1 MNHLDESSQSRQQQI
16 FTVTRLNSA
25 VRMILEQ
32 DLGLVWLTGELSNLA
47 MPSSGHWYFS
57 LKDISAQ
64 VRCAMFKGNNRR
76 VPFRP
81 QDGMQ
86 VLVQARVSLYEPRGD
101 YQLIIESMQPAG
113 DGMLALRFEELKR
126 RLGAEGLFDE
136 GRKRL
141 LPREPRAVGLVT
153 SATGAALHDMLT
165 VLGRRAPD
173 LPVFIYPTQVQGS
186 AAISQIVAAIT
197 LANRRAEV
205 DVLIVGRGGG
215 SLEDL
220 WCFNE
225 EAVARAI
232 HGSAIPVVSAVG
244 HEVDVTISD
253 FAADLRAPTPSAAAE
268 LVTPDQ
274 GELRQRLQ
282 TLWGRL
288 QRANQRQL
296 TALAHRF
303 ALLQRSLHHQH
314 PERRLQQQQQRLD
327 ECQERLR
334 LGMQRRLTQTR
345 HHQERL
351 RDRLQQSSPRLHV
364 REAKQRL
371 QQLQQALML
380 NWQQLWEQRQH
391 RQLLLATRLNAISP
405 LSTLARGYSITQD
418 EQGKLIRSV
427 EDVVPGQRVKTRL
440 LDGDISLEVQK
451 INHQETTRSR

>member
-1 MNHLDESSQSRQQQI
+1 MNRLNPSSQQQQV

-57 LKDISAQ
+57 LKDLGAQ

-76 VPFRP
+76 VAFRP

-113 DGMLALRFEELKR
+113 DGVLALRFEELKR

-136 GRKRL
+136 GRKRP

-165 VLGRRAPD
+165 VLKRRAPD

-186 AAISQIVAAIT
+186 AAIGQIVAAIA

-232 HGSAIPVVSAVG
+232 ANSAIPVISAVG

-268 LVTPDQ
+268 LVAPDNQ
-274 GELRQRLQ
+274 ARIQRLAHLWQRLAQGIGRHQ
-282 TLWGRL
+282 TAARHG
-288 QRANQRQL
+288 
-296 TALAHRF
+296 F
-303 ALLQRSLHHQH
+303 ALLQKRLDHQD
-314 PERRLQQQQQRLD
+314 PKRRLEQQSQRLD
-327 ECQERLR
+327 EL
-334 LGMQRRLTQTR
+334 
-345 HHQERL
+345 
-351 RDRLQQSSPRLHV
+351 S
-364 REAKQRL
+364 ARL
-371 QQLQQALML
+371 QQLMNQKLHQGERRLANLEL
-380 NWQQLWEQRQH
+380 RLQGKSPER
-391 RQLLLATRLNAISP
+391 LLAAGKRRHQLAEERLYALIAKRQDLASHRLAMLTARLDGVSP
-405 LSTLARGYSITQD
+405 LATLGRGYSITRTQSG
-418 EQGKLIRSV
+418 EVISRAAQVNAGQTLVTTLAEGHLQVRV
-427 EDVVPGQRVKTRL
+427 E
-440 LDGDISLEVQK
+440 EVH
-451 INHQETTRSR
+451 NR

>member
-1 MNHLDESSQSRQQQI
+1 MNRYTPSSAANGREQQV

-57 LKDISAQ
+57 LKDLGAQ

-76 VPFRP
+76 VAFRP

-86 VLVQARVSLYEPRGD
+86 LLVQARVSLYEPRGD

-113 DGMLALRFEELKR
+113 DGVLALRFEELKR

-136 GRKRL
+136 GRKRP

-165 VLGRRAPD
+165 VLKRRAPD

-186 AAISQIVAAIT
+186 AAIGQIVAAIA

-225 EAVARAI
+225 EVVARAI
-232 HGSAIPVVSAVG
+232 ANSAIPVISAVG

-268 LVTPDQ
+268 LVAPDQ
-274 GELRQRLQ
+274 SARAQRLAHLWQRLVQAMNRHQ
-282 TLWGRL
+282 TAARHG
-288 QRANQRQL
+288 
-296 TALAHRF
+296 F
-303 ALLQRSLHHQH
+303 VLLQKRLDHQD
-314 PERRLQQQQQRLD
+314 PKRRLEQQSQRLD
-327 ECQERLR
+327 EL
-334 LGMQRRLTQTR
+334 
-345 HHQERL
+345 
-351 RDRLQQSSPRLHV
+351 S
-364 REAKQRL
+364 ARL
-371 QQLQQALML
+371 QQLLNQRLHQGERRLANLELRLQAKSP
-380 NWQQLWEQRQH
+380 ER
-391 RQLLLATRLNAISP
+391 LLAIGRRRHQLAQERLYALITKRQDQASHRLAMLTARLDGVSP
-405 LSTLARGYSITQD
+405 LATLGRGYSITRTQSGD
-418 EQGKLIRSV
+418 VINRAAQVNAGQTLVTTLAEGHLQVRV
-427 EDVVPGQRVKTRL
+427 E
-440 LDGDISLEVQK
+440 EVH
-451 INHQETTRSR
+451 NR

>member
-1 MNHLDESSQSRQQQI
+1 MNHLEPASQSRQQQI

-57 LKDISAQ
+57 LKDMSAQ

-136 GRKRL
+136 GRKRP

-165 VLGRRAPD
+165 VLRRRAPD

-186 AAISQIVAAIT
+186 AATAQIVSAIM

-232 HGSAIPVVSAVG
+232 AGSAIPVVSAVG

-268 LVTPDQ
+268 LVAPDSGARAQ
-274 GELRQRLQ
+274 RLVHLRQRLTQ
-282 TLWGRL
+282 AMSRHQVAARHG
-288 QRANQRQL
+288 
-296 TALAHRF
+296 F
-303 ALLQRSLHHQH
+303 VLLQKRLDHQD
-314 PERRLQQQQQRLD
+314 PKRRLEQQSQRLDELDRRLQQ
-327 ECQERLR
+327 
-334 LGMQRRLTQTR
+334 
-345 HHQERL
+345 HL
-351 RDRLQQSSPRLHV
+351 RDRLHQGERRLAGLAMRLQARSPEKLLAIGKRRHQLAEERLHALI
-364 REAKQRL
+364 AKRQDLARHRL
-371 QQLQQALML
+371 AML
-380 NWQQLWEQRQH
+380 G
-391 RQLLLATRLNAISP
+391 ARLDGISP
-405 LSTLARGYSITQD
+405 LATLGRGYAIVRTPSGEVIRRASQVNAGQTLITTLAEGALRVRVD
-418 EQGKLIRSV
+418 EI
-427 EDVVPGQRVKTRL
+427 
-440 LDGDISLEVQK
+440 
-451 INHQETTRSR
+451 HQP

>member
-1 MNHLDESSQSRQQQI
+1 MNQLNQSSQNKQQI

-57 LKDISAQ
+57 LKDMSAQ

-136 GRKRL
+136 GRKRP

-153 SATGAALHDMLT
+153 SATGAALYDMLT

-186 AAISQIVAAIT
+186 AATAQIVAAIA

-232 HGSAIPVVSAVG
+232 AHSTIPVVSAVG

-268 LVTPDQ
+268 LVAPDSSA
-274 GELRQRLQ
+274 RAQRLVHLHQRLTQAMTRHQ
-282 TLWGRL
+282 TAARHG
-288 QRANQRQL
+288 
-296 TALAHRF
+296 F
-303 ALLQRSLHHQH
+303 VLLQKRLEHQD
-314 PERRLQQQQQRLD
+314 PKRRLEQQAQRLDELDRRLQQLLASRLHLGERRLANLELRLQAQSPEKHLAAGKRRHQLAEERLHALIARRRDLASHRLAMLSARLD
-327 ECQERLR
+327 
-334 LGMQRRLTQTR
+334 GV
-345 HHQERL
+345 
-351 RDRLQQSSPRLHV
+351 SP
-364 REAKQRL
+364 
-371 QQLQQALML
+371 
-380 NWQQLWEQRQH
+380 
-391 RQLLLATRLNAISP
+391 LATLGRGYAIVRTPSGEVISRAGQVSAGQP
-405 LSTLARGYSITQD
+405 LVTTLAEGHLRV
-418 EQGKLIRSV
+418 RV
-427 EDVVPGQRVKTRL
+427 E
-440 LDGDISLEVQK
+440 EVD
-451 INHQETTRSR
+451 ND

>member
-136 GRKRL
+136 GRKRP

-186 AAISQIVAAIT
+186 AAIGQIVAAIA

-232 HGSAIPVVSAVG
+232 AHSAIPVVSAVG

-268 LVTPDQ
+268 LVAPD
-274 GELRQRLQ
+274 RSARAQRLVHLKQRLVQAISRRQ
-282 TLWGRL
+282 TAARHG
-288 QRANQRQL
+288 
-296 TALAHRF
+296 F
-303 ALLQRSLHHQH
+303 ALLQKRLDHQD
-314 PERRLQQQQQRLD
+314 PKRRLEQQSQRLD
-327 ECQERLR
+327 ELS
-334 LGMQRRLTQTR
+334 G
-345 HHQERL
+345 
-351 RDRLQQSSPRLHV
+351 
-364 REAKQRL
+364 RL
-371 QQLQQALML
+371 QQLLNLRLHQGERCLANLELRLQARSP
-380 NWQQLWEQRQH
+380 EK
-391 RQLLLATRLNAISP
+391 LLAAGKRRHQLAQERLHTLMNKRQDLAAHRLAMLSARLDGISP
-405 LSTLARGYSITQD
+405 LATLGRGYSITRTPSGEVISRAAQV
-418 EQGKLIRSV
+418 S
-427 EDVVPGQRVKTRL
+427 PGQQLVTTLAEGSLRVRVE
-440 LDGDISLEVQK
+440 EVH
-451 INHQETTRSR
+451 NP

>member
-126 RLGAEGLFDE
+126 RLDAEGLFDE
-136 GRKRL
+136 GRKRP

-186 AAISQIVAAIT
+186 AAIGQIVSAIA

-232 HGSAIPVVSAVG
+232 AHSAIPVVSAVG

-268 LVTPDQ
+268 LVAPD
-274 GELRQRLQ
+274 RSARAQRLVHLKQRLVQAISRRQ
-282 TLWGRL
+282 TAARHG
-288 QRANQRQL
+288 
-296 TALAHRF
+296 F
-303 ALLQRSLHHQH
+303 ALLQKRLDHQD
-314 PERRLQQQQQRLD
+314 PKRRLEQQSQRLD
-327 ECQERLR
+327 ELS
-334 LGMQRRLTQTR
+334 G
-345 HHQERL
+345 
-351 RDRLQQSSPRLHV
+351 
-364 REAKQRL
+364 RL
-371 QQLQQALML
+371 QQLLNLRLHQGERRLANLELRLQA
-380 NWQQLWEQRQH
+380 RSPST
-391 RQLLLATRLNAISP
+391 LLAAGKRRHQLAEERLHSLMNKRQDLAAHRLAMLSARLDGVSP
-405 LSTLARGYSITQD
+405 LATLGRGYSITRTPSGEVISRAAQV
-418 EQGKLIRSV
+418 S
-427 EDVVPGQRVKTRL
+427 PGQQLVTTLAEGDLRVRVE
-440 LDGDISLEVQK
+440 EVHNQ
-451 INHQETTRSR
+451 

>member
-136 GRKRL
+136 GRKRP

-165 VLGRRAPD
+165 VLKRRAPD

-225 EAVARAI
+225 EVVARAI
-232 HGSAIPVVSAVG
+232 AGSAIPVVSAVG

-268 LVTPDQ
+268 LVAPD
-274 GELRQRLQ
+274 RSARAQRLLHLKQRLVQAISRRQ
-282 TLWGRL
+282 TAASH
-288 QRANQRQL
+288 Q
-296 TALAHRF
+296 F
-303 ALLQRSLHHQH
+303 ALLQKRLDHQD
-314 PERRLQQQQQRLD
+314 PKRRLEQQSQRLD
-327 ECQERLR
+327 ELS
-334 LGMQRRLTQTR
+334 G
-345 HHQERL
+345 
-351 RDRLQQSSPRLHV
+351 
-364 REAKQRL
+364 RL
-371 QQLQQALML
+371 QQLLNLRLHQGERRLANLELRLQA
-380 NWQQLWEQRQH
+380 RSPST
-391 RQLLLATRLNAISP
+391 LLAAGKRRHQLAEERLHSLMSKRQDLAAHRLAMLSARLDGISP
-405 LSTLARGYSITQD
+405 LATLGRGYSITRTPSGEVISRAAQV
-418 EQGKLIRSV
+418 S
-427 EDVVPGQRVKTRL
+427 PGQQLVTMLAEGELRVRVE
-440 LDGDISLEVQK
+440 EVHNQ
-451 INHQETTRSR
+451 

>member
-136 GRKRL
+136 GRKRP

-186 AAISQIVAAIT
+186 AAIGQIVAAIT

-232 HGSAIPVVSAVG
+232 AHSTIPVVSAVG

-268 LVTPDQ
+268 LVAPD
-274 GELRQRLQ
+274 RSARAQRLVHLKQRLVQAISRRQ
-282 TLWGRL
+282 TAARHG
-288 QRANQRQL
+288 
-296 TALAHRF
+296 F
-303 ALLQRSLHHQH
+303 VLLQKRLDHQD
-314 PERRLQQQQQRLD
+314 PKRRLEQQSQRLD
-327 ECQERLR
+327 ELS
-334 LGMQRRLTQTR
+334 G
-345 HHQERL
+345 
-351 RDRLQQSSPRLHV
+351 
-364 REAKQRL
+364 RL
-371 QQLQQALML
+371 QQLLNLRLHQGERRLANLELRLQARSP
-380 NWQQLWEQRQH
+380 EK
-391 RQLLLATRLNAISP
+391 LLAAGKRRHQLAQERLHTLMNKRQDLAAHRLAMLSARLDGISP
-405 LSTLARGYSITQD
+405 LATLGRGYSITRTPSGEVISRAAQV
-418 EQGKLIRSV
+418 S
-427 EDVVPGQRVKTRL
+427 PGQQLVTTLAEGSLRVRV
-440 LDGDISLEVQK
+440 EEMH
-451 INHQETTRSR
+451 NP

>member
-1 MNHLDESSQSRQQQI
+1 MNRYTPSSAANGREQQV

-57 LKDISAQ
+57 LKDLGAQ

-76 VPFRP
+76 VAFRP

-101 YQLIIESMQPAG
+101 YQLIIESIQPAG
-113 DGMLALRFEELKR
+113 DGVLALRFEELKR

-136 GRKRL
+136 GRKRP

-165 VLGRRAPD
+165 VLKRRAPD
-173 LPVFIYPTQVQGS
+173 LPIFIYPTQVQGS
-186 AAISQIVAAIT
+186 AAIGQIVAAIA

-225 EAVARAI
+225 EVVARAI
-232 HGSAIPVVSAVG
+232 ANSAIPVISAVG

-268 LVTPDQ
+268 LVAPDQ
-274 GELRQRLQ
+274 SARAQRLAHLWQRLVQAMNRHQ
-282 TLWGRL
+282 TAASHG
-288 QRANQRQL
+288 
-296 TALAHRF
+296 F
-303 ALLQRSLHHQH
+303 VLLQKRLDHQD
-314 PERRLQQQQQRLD
+314 PKRRLEQQSQRLD
-327 ECQERLR
+327 EL
-334 LGMQRRLTQTR
+334 
-345 HHQERL
+345 
-351 RDRLQQSSPRLHV
+351 S
-364 REAKQRL
+364 ARL
-371 QQLQQALML
+371 QQLLNQRLHQGERRLANLELRLQATSP
-380 NWQQLWEQRQH
+380 ER
-391 RQLLLATRLNAISP
+391 LLAIGRRRHQLAQERLHALIAKRQDQASHRLAMLTARLDGVSP
-405 LSTLARGYSITQD
+405 LATLGRGYSITRTQSGD
-418 EQGKLIRSV
+418 VINRAAQVNAGQTLVTTLAEGHLQVRV
-427 EDVVPGQRVKTRL
+427 E
-440 LDGDISLEVQK
+440 EVH
-451 INHQETTRSR
+451 NR

>member
-1 MNHLDESSQSRQQQI
+1 MNHLDDASQSRQQQI

-136 GRKRL
+136 GRKRP

-165 VLGRRAPD
+165 VLKRRAPD

-232 HGSAIPVVSAVG
+232 AGSTIPVISAVG

-268 LVTPDQ
+268 LVAPD
-274 GELRQRLQ
+274 RSARAQRLVHLKQRLVQAISRRQ
-282 TLWGRL
+282 TAARHG
-288 QRANQRQL
+288 
-296 TALAHRF
+296 F
-303 ALLQRSLHHQH
+303 ALLQKRLDHQD
-314 PERRLQQQQQRLD
+314 PKRRLEQQSQRLD
-327 ECQERLR
+327 ELS
-334 LGMQRRLTQTR
+334 G
-345 HHQERL
+345 
-351 RDRLQQSSPRLHV
+351 
-364 REAKQRL
+364 RL
-371 QQLQQALML
+371 QQLLNLRLHQGERRLANLELRLQA
-380 NWQQLWEQRQH
+380 RSPST
-391 RQLLLATRLNAISP
+391 LLAAGKRRHQLAEERLHSLMSKRQDLAAHRLAMLSARLDGVSP
-405 LSTLARGYSITQD
+405 LATLGRGYSITRTPSGEVISRAAQV
-418 EQGKLIRSV
+418 S
-427 EDVVPGQRVKTRL
+427 PGQQLVTTLAEGDLRVRVE
-440 LDGDISLEVQK
+440 EVHNQ
-451 INHQETTRSR
+451 

>member
-1 MNHLDESSQSRQQQI
+1 MNRYTPSSAANGREQQV

-57 LKDISAQ
+57 LKDLGAQ

-76 VPFRP
+76 VAFRP

-113 DGMLALRFEELKR
+113 DGVLALRFEELKR

-136 GRKRL
+136 GRKRP

-165 VLGRRAPD
+165 VLKRRAPD
-173 LPVFIYPTQVQGS
+173 LPIFIYPTQVQGS
-186 AAISQIVAAIT
+186 AAIGQIVAAIA

-225 EAVARAI
+225 EGVARAI
-232 HGSAIPVVSAVG
+232 ANSAIPVISAVG

-268 LVTPDQ
+268 LVAPDQ
-274 GELRQRLQ
+274 SARAQRLAHLWQRLVQAMNRHQ
-282 TLWGRL
+282 TAARHG
-288 QRANQRQL
+288 
-296 TALAHRF
+296 F
-303 ALLQRSLHHQH
+303 VLLQKRLDHQD
-314 PERRLQQQQQRLD
+314 PKRRLEQQSQRLD
-327 ECQERLR
+327 EL
-334 LGMQRRLTQTR
+334 
-345 HHQERL
+345 
-351 RDRLQQSSPRLHV
+351 S
-364 REAKQRL
+364 ARL
-371 QQLQQALML
+371 QQLLNQRLHQGERRLANLELRLQAKSP
-380 NWQQLWEQRQH
+380 ER
-391 RQLLLATRLNAISP
+391 LLAAGKRRHQLAEERLYALIAKRQDQASHRLAMLTARLDGVSP
-405 LSTLARGYSITQD
+405 LATLGRGYSITRTQSGD
-418 EQGKLIRSV
+418 VINRAAQVNAGQTLVTTLAEGHLQVRV
-427 EDVVPGQRVKTRL
+427 E
-440 LDGDISLEVQK
+440 EVH
-451 INHQETTRSR
+451 NL

>member
-1 MNHLDESSQSRQQQI
+1 MNRYTPSSAANGREQQV

-57 LKDISAQ
+57 LKDLGAQ

-76 VPFRP
+76 VAFRP

-113 DGMLALRFEELKR
+113 DGVLALRFEELKR

-136 GRKRL
+136 GRKRP

-165 VLGRRAPD
+165 VLKRRAPD
-173 LPVFIYPTQVQGS
+173 LPIFIYPTQVQGS
-186 AAISQIVAAIT
+186 AAIGQIVAAIG

-225 EAVARAI
+225 EVVARAI
-232 HGSAIPVVSAVG
+232 ANSAIPVISAVG

-268 LVTPDQ
+268 LVAPDQ
-274 GELRQRLQ
+274 SARAQRLAHLWQRLVQAMNRHQ
-282 TLWGRL
+282 TAARHG
-288 QRANQRQL
+288 
-296 TALAHRF
+296 F
-303 ALLQRSLHHQH
+303 VLLQKRLDHQD
-314 PERRLQQQQQRLD
+314 PKRRLEQQSQRLD
-327 ECQERLR
+327 EL
-334 LGMQRRLTQTR
+334 
-345 HHQERL
+345 
-351 RDRLQQSSPRLHV
+351 S
-364 REAKQRL
+364 ARL
-371 QQLQQALML
+371 QQLL
-380 NWQQLWEQRQH
+380 NQRLHQGE
-391 RQLLLATRLNAISP
+391 RRLANLELRLQSKSPERLLAAGKRRHQLAQERLHALIAKRQDQASHRLAMLTARLDGVSP
-405 LSTLARGYSITQD
+405 LATLGRGYSITRTQSGD
-418 EQGKLIRSV
+418 VINRAAQVNAGQTLVTTLAEGHLQVRV
-427 EDVVPGQRVKTRL
+427 E
-440 LDGDISLEVQK
+440 EVH
-451 INHQETTRSR
+451 NL

>member
-136 GRKRL
+136 GHKRP
-141 LPREPRAVGLVT
+141 LPREPRAVGLIT

-186 AAISQIVAAIT
+186 AAIGQIVAAIA

-232 HGSAIPVVSAVG
+232 AHSAIPVVSAVG

-268 LVTPDQ
+268 LVAPD
-274 GELRQRLQ
+274 RSARAQRLVHLKQRLVQAISRRQ
-282 TLWGRL
+282 TAARHG
-288 QRANQRQL
+288 
-296 TALAHRF
+296 F
-303 ALLQRSLHHQH
+303 ALLQKRLDHQD
-314 PERRLQQQQQRLD
+314 PKRRLEQQSQRLD
-327 ECQERLR
+327 ELS
-334 LGMQRRLTQTR
+334 G
-345 HHQERL
+345 
-351 RDRLQQSSPRLHV
+351 
-364 REAKQRL
+364 RL
-371 QQLQQALML
+371 QQLLNLRLHQGERRLANLELRLQARSP
-380 NWQQLWEQRQH
+380 EK
-391 RQLLLATRLNAISP
+391 LLAAGKRRHQLAQERLHTLMNKRQDLAAHRLAMLSARLDGISP
-405 LSTLARGYSITQD
+405 LATLGRGYSITRTPSGEVISRAAQV
-418 EQGKLIRSV
+418 S
-427 EDVVPGQRVKTRL
+427 PGQQLVTTLAEGSLRVRVE
-440 LDGDISLEVQK
+440 EVH
-451 INHQETTRSR
+451 NP

>member
-57 LKDISAQ
+57 LKDMSAQ

-136 GRKRL
+136 GRKRP

-186 AAISQIVAAIT
+186 AAIGQIVSAIA

-232 HGSAIPVVSAVG
+232 AHSAIPVVSAVG

-268 LVTPDQ
+268 LVAPD
-274 GELRQRLQ
+274 RSARAQRLVHLKQRLVQAISRRQ
-282 TLWGRL
+282 TAARHG
-288 QRANQRQL
+288 
-296 TALAHRF
+296 F
-303 ALLQRSLHHQH
+303 VLLQKRLDHQD
-314 PERRLQQQQQRLD
+314 PKRRLEQQSQRLDELDRRLQQLLNLRLHQG
-327 ECQERLR
+327 ERRLANLELRLQARSPSTLLAAGKRRHQLAQERLHTLMNKRQDLAAHR
-334 LGMQRRLTQTR
+334 LAMLSARL
-345 HHQERL
+345 
-351 RDRLQQSSPRLHV
+351 DG
-364 REAKQRL
+364 
-371 QQLQQALML
+371 
-380 NWQQLWEQRQH
+380 
-391 RQLLLATRLNAISP
+391 ISP
-405 LSTLARGYSITQD
+405 LATLGRGYSITRTPSGEVISRAAQVSPGQQLVTTLA
-418 EQGKLIRSV
+418 EGALRVRV
-427 EDVVPGQRVKTRL
+427 EDVNNQ
-440 LDGDISLEVQK
+440 
-451 INHQETTRSR
+451 

>member
-136 GRKRL
+136 GRKRP

-165 VLGRRAPD
+165 VLERRAPD

-186 AAISQIVAAIT
+186 AATAQIVAAIT

-232 HGSAIPVVSAVG
+232 AGSAIPVVSAVG

-268 LVTPDQ
+268 LVAPD
-274 GELRQRLQ
+274 RSARAQRLVHLKQRLVQAISRRQ
-282 TLWGRL
+282 TAARHG
-288 QRANQRQL
+288 
-296 TALAHRF
+296 F
-303 ALLQRSLHHQH
+303 ALLQKRLDHQD
-314 PERRLQQQQQRLD
+314 PKRRLEQQSQRLD
-327 ECQERLR
+327 EL
-334 LGMQRRLTQTR
+334 
-345 HHQERL
+345 
-351 RDRLQQSSPRLHV
+351 
-364 REAKQRL
+364 ANRL
-371 QQLQQALML
+371 QQLLASRLHQGERRLANLELRLQA
-380 NWQQLWEQRQH
+380 RSPST
-391 RQLLLATRLNAISP
+391 LLAAGKRRHQLAEERLHTLMNKRQDLAAHRLAMLSARLDGVSP
-405 LSTLARGYSITQD
+405 LATLGRGYSITRTPS
-418 EQGKLIRSV
+418 GKVISRAAQVS
-427 EDVVPGQRVKTRL
+427 PGQQLVTTLAEGDLRVRVE
-440 LDGDISLEVQK
+440 EVHKQ
-451 INHQETTRSR
+451 

>member
-1 MNHLDESSQSRQQQI
+1 MNRLNPSSQQQQV

-57 LKDISAQ
+57 LKDLGAQ

-76 VPFRP
+76 VAFRP

-113 DGMLALRFEELKR
+113 DGVLALRFEELKR

-136 GRKRL
+136 GRKRP

-165 VLGRRAPD
+165 VLKRRAPD

-186 AAISQIVAAIT
+186 AAIGQIVAAIA

-232 HGSAIPVVSAVG
+232 ANSSIPVISAVG

-268 LVTPDQ
+268 LVAPDNQ
-274 GELRQRLQ
+274 ARIQRLAHLWQRLAQGIGRHQ
-282 TLWGRL
+282 TAARHG
-288 QRANQRQL
+288 
-296 TALAHRF
+296 F
-303 ALLQRSLHHQH
+303 ALLQKRLDHQD
-314 PERRLQQQQQRLD
+314 PKRRLEQQSQRLD
-327 ECQERLR
+327 EL
-334 LGMQRRLTQTR
+334 
-345 HHQERL
+345 
-351 RDRLQQSSPRLHV
+351 S
-364 REAKQRL
+364 ARL
-371 QQLQQALML
+371 QQLM
-380 NWQQLWEQRQH
+380 NQRLHQGE
-391 RQLLLATRLNAISP
+391 RRLANLELRLQGKSPERLLAAGKRRHQLAEERLYALIAKRQDLASHRLAMLTARLDGVSP
-405 LSTLARGYSITQD
+405 LATLGRGYSITRTQSG
-418 EQGKLIRSV
+418 EVISRAAQVNAGQTLVTTLAEGHLQVRV
-427 EDVVPGQRVKTRL
+427 E
-440 LDGDISLEVQK
+440 EVH
-451 INHQETTRSR
+451 NR

>member
-136 GRKRL
+136 GRKRP

-232 HGSAIPVVSAVG
+232 AHSAIPVVSAVG

-268 LVTPDQ
+268 LVAPD
-274 GELRQRLQ
+274 RSARAQRLVHLKQRLVQAISRRQ
-282 TLWGRL
+282 TAARHG
-288 QRANQRQL
+288 
-296 TALAHRF
+296 F
-303 ALLQRSLHHQH
+303 ALLQKRLDHQD
-314 PERRLQQQQQRLD
+314 PKRRLEQQSQRLD
-327 ECQERLR
+327 ELS
-334 LGMQRRLTQTR
+334 G
-345 HHQERL
+345 
-351 RDRLQQSSPRLHV
+351 
-364 REAKQRL
+364 RL
-371 QQLQQALML
+371 QQLLNLRLHQGERRLANLELRLQARSP
-380 NWQQLWEQRQH
+380 EK
-391 RQLLLATRLNAISP
+391 LLAAGKRRHQLAQERLHTLMNKRQDLAAHRLAMLSARLDGISP
-405 LSTLARGYSITQD
+405 LATLGRGYSITRTPSGEVISRAAQV
-418 EQGKLIRSV
+418 S
-427 EDVVPGQRVKTRL
+427 PGQQLVTTLAEGSLRVRVE
-440 LDGDISLEVQK
+440 EVH
-451 INHQETTRSR
+451 NP

>member
-136 GRKRL
+136 GRKRP

-165 VLGRRAPD
+165 VLERRAPD

-186 AAISQIVAAIT
+186 AATSQIVAAIT

-232 HGSAIPVVSAVG
+232 AGSAIPVVSAVG

-268 LVTPDQ
+268 LVAPD
-274 GELRQRLQ
+274 RSARAQRLVHLKQRLVQAISRRQ
-282 TLWGRL
+282 TAARHG
-288 QRANQRQL
+288 
-296 TALAHRF
+296 F
-303 ALLQRSLHHQH
+303 ALLQKRLDHQD
-314 PERRLQQQQQRLD
+314 PKRRLEQQSQRLD
-327 ECQERLR
+327 ELS
-334 LGMQRRLTQTR
+334 G
-345 HHQERL
+345 
-351 RDRLQQSSPRLHV
+351 
-364 REAKQRL
+364 RL
-371 QQLQQALML
+371 QQLLNLRLHQGERRLANLELRLQA
-380 NWQQLWEQRQH
+380 RSPST
-391 RQLLLATRLNAISP
+391 LLAAGKRRHQLAEERLHSLMNKRQDLAAHRLAMLSARLDGVSP
-405 LSTLARGYSITQD
+405 LATLGRGYSITRTPSGEVISRAAQV
-418 EQGKLIRSV
+418 S
-427 EDVVPGQRVKTRL
+427 PGQQLVTTLAEGDLRVRVE
-440 LDGDISLEVQK
+440 EVHNQ
-451 INHQETTRSR
+451 

>member
-1 MNHLDESSQSRQQQI
+1 MNYRNEPSQSRQQQV

-57 LKDISAQ
+57 LKDMSAQ

-76 VPFRP
+76 VAFRP

-113 DGMLALRFEELKR
+113 DGVLALRFEELKR

-136 GRKRL
+136 GRKRP
-141 LPREPRAVGLVT
+141 LPREPRAVGLIT

-165 VLGRRAPD
+165 VLKRRAPD

-186 AAISQIVAAIT
+186 AAIGQIVSAIA

-232 HGSAIPVVSAVG
+232 AHSAIPVVSAVG

-253 FAADLRAPTPSAAAE
+253 FAAI
-268 LVTPDQ
+268 
-274 GELRQRLQ
+274 
-282 TLWGRL
+282 
-288 QRANQRQL
+288 
-296 TALAHRF
+296 
-303 ALLQRSLHHQH
+303 LLQKRLDHQD
-314 PERRLQQQQQRLD
+314 PKRRLEQQSQRLD
-327 ECQERLR
+327 EL
-334 LGMQRRLTQTR
+334 
-345 HHQERL
+345 
-351 RDRLQQSSPRLHV
+351 S
-364 REAKQRL
+364 ARL
-371 QQLQQALML
+371 QQLM
-380 NWQQLWEQRQH
+380 NH
-391 RQLLLATRLNAISP
+391 RLHQGERRLANLELRLQGKSPERLLAAGKRRHQLAEERLHALIAKRRDLADHRLAMLSARLDGVSP
-405 LSTLARGYSITQD
+405 LATLGRGYSITRTQSGEVISRAAQVD
-418 EQGKLIRSV
+418 AGQTLITQLAEGQLRVRV
-427 EDVVPGQRVKTRL
+427 E
-440 LDGDISLEVQK
+440 EV
-451 INHQETTRSR
+451 HQP

>member
-1 MNHLDESSQSRQQQI
+1 MNRYTPSSAANGREQQV

-57 LKDISAQ
+57 LKDLGAQ

-76 VPFRP
+76 VAFRP

-113 DGMLALRFEELKR
+113 DGVLALRFEELKR

-136 GRKRL
+136 GRKRP

-165 VLGRRAPD
+165 VLKRRAPD
-173 LPVFIYPTQVQGS
+173 LPIFIYPTQVQGS
-186 AAISQIVAAIT
+186 AAIGQIVAAIA

-225 EAVARAI
+225 EVVARAI
-232 HGSAIPVVSAVG
+232 ANSAIPVISAVG

-268 LVTPDQ
+268 LVAPDQ
-274 GELRQRLQ
+274 SARAQRLAHLWQRLVQAMNRHQ
-282 TLWGRL
+282 TAARHG
-288 QRANQRQL
+288 
-296 TALAHRF
+296 F
-303 ALLQRSLHHQH
+303 VLLQKRLDHQD
-314 PERRLQQQQQRLD
+314 PKRRLEQQSQRLD
-327 ECQERLR
+327 EL
-334 LGMQRRLTQTR
+334 
-345 HHQERL
+345 
-351 RDRLQQSSPRLHV
+351 S
-364 REAKQRL
+364 ARL
-371 QQLQQALML
+371 QQLLNQRLHQGERRLANLELRLQAKSP
-380 NWQQLWEQRQH
+380 ER
-391 RQLLLATRLNAISP
+391 LLAAGKRRHQLAQERLHALIAKRQDQASHRLAMLTARLDGVSP
-405 LSTLARGYSITQD
+405 LATLGRGYSITRTQSGD
-418 EQGKLIRSV
+418 VINRAAQVNAGQTLVTTLAEGHLQVRV
-427 EDVVPGQRVKTRL
+427 E
-440 LDGDISLEVQK
+440 EVH
-451 INHQETTRSR
+451 NL

>member
-1 MNHLDESSQSRQQQI
+1 MNRLNPSSQQQQV

-57 LKDISAQ
+57 LKDLGAQ

-76 VPFRP
+76 VAFRP

-113 DGMLALRFEELKR
+113 DGVLALRFEELKR

-136 GRKRL
+136 GRKRP
-141 LPREPRAVGLVT
+141 LPREPRAVGLIT

-165 VLGRRAPD
+165 VLKRRAPD

-186 AAISQIVAAIT
+186 AAIGQIVAAIA

-232 HGSAIPVVSAVG
+232 ANSAIPVISAVG

-253 FAADLRAPTPSAAAE
+253 FTADLRAPTPSAAAE
-268 LVTPDQ
+268 LVAPDNQ
-274 GELRQRLQ
+274 ARIQRLAHLWQRLAQGISRHQ
-282 TLWGRL
+282 TAARHG
-288 QRANQRQL
+288 
-296 TALAHRF
+296 F
-303 ALLQRSLHHQH
+303 ALLQKRLDHQD
-314 PERRLQQQQQRLD
+314 PKRRLEQQSQRLD
-327 ECQERLR
+327 EL
-334 LGMQRRLTQTR
+334 
-345 HHQERL
+345 
-351 RDRLQQSSPRLHV
+351 S
-364 REAKQRL
+364 ARL
-371 QQLQQALML
+371 QQLM
-380 NWQQLWEQRQH
+380 NQRLHQGE
-391 RQLLLATRLNAISP
+391 RRLANLELRLQGKSPERLLAAGKRRHQLAEERLYALIAKRQDLASHRLAMLTARLDGVSP
-405 LSTLARGYSITQD
+405 LATLGRGYSITRTQSG
-418 EQGKLIRSV
+418 EVISRAAQVNAGQTLVTTLAEGHLQVRV
-427 EDVVPGQRVKTRL
+427 E
-440 LDGDISLEVQK
+440 EVH
-451 INHQETTRSR
+451 NR

>member
-1 MNHLDESSQSRQQQI
+1 MNRFTSSSAANGREQQV

-57 LKDISAQ
+57 LKDLGAQ

-76 VPFRP
+76 VAFRP

-113 DGMLALRFEELKR
+113 DGVLALRFEELKR

-136 GRKRL
+136 GRKRP

-165 VLGRRAPD
+165 VLKRRAPD
-173 LPVFIYPTQVQGS
+173 LPIFIYPTQVQGS
-186 AAISQIVAAIT
+186 AAIGQIVAAIA

-225 EAVARAI
+225 EGVARAI
-232 HGSAIPVVSAVG
+232 ANSAIPVISAVG

-268 LVTPDQ
+268 LVAPDQ
-274 GELRQRLQ
+274 SARAQRLAHLWQRLVQAMNRHQ
-282 TLWGRL
+282 TAARHG
-288 QRANQRQL
+288 
-296 TALAHRF
+296 F
-303 ALLQRSLHHQH
+303 VLLQKRLDHQD
-314 PERRLQQQQQRLD
+314 PKRRLEQQSQRLD
-327 ECQERLR
+327 EL
-334 LGMQRRLTQTR
+334 
-345 HHQERL
+345 
-351 RDRLQQSSPRLHV
+351 S
-364 REAKQRL
+364 ARL
-371 QQLQQALML
+371 QQLLNQRLHQGERRLANLELRLQAKSP
-380 NWQQLWEQRQH
+380 ER
-391 RQLLLATRLNAISP
+391 LLAIGRRRHQLAQERLHALIAKRQDQASHRLAMLTARLDGVSP
-405 LSTLARGYSITQD
+405 LATLGRGYSITRTQSGD
-418 EQGKLIRSV
+418 VINRAAQVNAGQTLVTTLAEGHLQVRV
-427 EDVVPGQRVKTRL
+427 E
-440 LDGDISLEVQK
+440 EVH
-451 INHQETTRSR
+451 NR

>member
-136 GRKRL
+136 GRKRP

-165 VLGRRAPD
+165 VLERRAPD

-186 AAISQIVAAIT
+186 AATAQIVAAIT

-232 HGSAIPVVSAVG
+232 AGSTIPVISAVG

-268 LVTPDQ
+268 LVAPD
-274 GELRQRLQ
+274 RSVRAQRLLHLKQRLVQAISRRQ
-282 TLWGRL
+282 TAASH
-288 QRANQRQL
+288 Q
-296 TALAHRF
+296 F
-303 ALLQRSLHHQH
+303 ALLQKRLDHQD
-314 PERRLQQQQQRLD
+314 PKRRLEQQSQRLD
-327 ECQERLR
+327 ELS
-334 LGMQRRLTQTR
+334 G
-345 HHQERL
+345 
-351 RDRLQQSSPRLHV
+351 
-364 REAKQRL
+364 RL
-371 QQLQQALML
+371 QQLLNLRLHQGERRLANLELRLQA
-380 NWQQLWEQRQH
+380 RSPST
-391 RQLLLATRLNAISP
+391 LLAAGKRRHQLAEERLHSLMSKRQDLAAHRLAMLSARLDGVSP
-405 LSTLARGYSITQD
+405 LATLGRGYSITRTPSGEVISRAAQV
-418 EQGKLIRSV
+418 S
-427 EDVVPGQRVKTRL
+427 PGQQLVTTLAEGDLRVRVE
-440 LDGDISLEVQK
+440 EVHNQ
-451 INHQETTRSR
+451 

>member
-136 GRKRL
+136 GRKRP

-186 AAISQIVAAIT
+186 AAIGQIVAAIT

-232 HGSAIPVVSAVG
+232 AHSAIPVVSAVG

-268 LVTPDQ
+268 LVAPD
-274 GELRQRLQ
+274 RSARAQRLVHLKQRLVQAISRRQ
-282 TLWGRL
+282 TAARHG
-288 QRANQRQL
+288 
-296 TALAHRF
+296 F
-303 ALLQRSLHHQH
+303 ALLQKRLDHQD
-314 PERRLQQQQQRLD
+314 PKRRLEQQSQRLD
-327 ECQERLR
+327 ELS
-334 LGMQRRLTQTR
+334 G
-345 HHQERL
+345 
-351 RDRLQQSSPRLHV
+351 
-364 REAKQRL
+364 RL
-371 QQLQQALML
+371 QQLLNLRLHQGERRLANLELRLQARSP
-380 NWQQLWEQRQH
+380 EK
-391 RQLLLATRLNAISP
+391 LLAAGKRRHQLAQERLHTLMNKRQDLAAHRLAMLSARLDGISP
-405 LSTLARGYSITQD
+405 LATLGRGYSITRTPSGEVISRAAQVSPGQQLVTTLA
-418 EQGKLIRSV
+418 EGALRVRV
-427 EDVVPGQRVKTRL
+427 EDVNNQ
-440 LDGDISLEVQK
+440 
-451 INHQETTRSR
+451 

>member
-1 MNHLDESSQSRQQQI
+1 MNRFTPSSAASGREQQV

-57 LKDISAQ
+57 LKDLGAQ

-76 VPFRP
+76 VTFRP

-113 DGMLALRFEELKR
+113 DGVLALRFEELKR

-136 GRKRL
+136 SRKRP
-141 LPREPRAVGLVT
+141 LPREPRAVGLIT

-165 VLGRRAPD
+165 VLKRRAPD

-186 AAISQIVAAIT
+186 AAISQIVAAIAN
-197 LANRRAEV
+197 ANRRAEV

-232 HGSAIPVVSAVG
+232 AHSAIPVISAVG

-268 LVTPDQ
+268 LVAPDNQ
-274 GELRQRLQ
+274 ARIQRLAHLKQRLLQAMNRQQTAARHDFILLQKRLDHQDPKRRLEQQSQRLDELSARLQQLLRQRL
-282 TLWGRL
+282 
-288 QRANQRQL
+288 
-296 TALAHRF
+296 
-303 ALLQRSLHHQH
+303 HQG
-314 PERRLQQQQQRLD
+314 ERRLTNL
-327 ECQERLR
+327 ELR
-334 LGMQRRLTQTR
+334 LQGKSP
-345 HHQERL
+345 ER
-351 RDRLQQSSPRLHV
+351 
-364 REAKQRL
+364 
-371 QQLQQALML
+371 
-380 NWQQLWEQRQH
+380 
-391 RQLLLATRLNAISP
+391 LLATGKRRHQLAEERLHALIAKRQDLASHRLAMLTARLDGVSP
-405 LSTLARGYSITQD
+405 LATLGRGYSITRTARGEIISRA
-418 EQGKLIRSV
+418 EQVSSGDQLITTLAQGSLQVRV
-427 EDVVPGQRVKTRL
+427 EGIIKDSAQ
-440 LDGDISLEVQK
+440 
-451 INHQETTRSR
+451 

>member
-1 MNHLDESSQSRQQQI
+1 LNHLDESSQSRQQQI

-136 GRKRL
+136 GRKRP
-141 LPREPRAVGLVT
+141 LPREPRAVGLIT

-186 AAISQIVAAIT
+186 AAIGQIVSAIA

-232 HGSAIPVVSAVG
+232 AHSAIPVVSAVG

-268 LVTPDQ
+268 LVAPD
-274 GELRQRLQ
+274 RSARAQRLVHLKQRLVQAISRRQ
-282 TLWGRL
+282 TAARHG
-288 QRANQRQL
+288 
-296 TALAHRF
+296 F
-303 ALLQRSLHHQH
+303 ALLQKRLDHQD
-314 PERRLQQQQQRLD
+314 PKRRLEQQSQRLD
-327 ECQERLR
+327 ELS
-334 LGMQRRLTQTR
+334 G
-345 HHQERL
+345 
-351 RDRLQQSSPRLHV
+351 
-364 REAKQRL
+364 RL
-371 QQLQQALML
+371 QQLLNLRLHQGERRLANLELRLQARSP
-380 NWQQLWEQRQH
+380 EK
-391 RQLLLATRLNAISP
+391 LLAAGKRRHQLAQERLHTLMNKRQDLAAHRLAMLSARLDGISP
-405 LSTLARGYSITQD
+405 LATLGRGYSITRTPNGEVISRAAQV
-418 EQGKLIRSV
+418 S
-427 EDVVPGQRVKTRL
+427 PGQQLVTTLAEGSLRVRVE
-440 LDGDISLEVQK
+440 EVH
-451 INHQETTRSR
+451 NP

>member
-1 MNHLDESSQSRQQQI
+1 MNRYTPSSAANGREQQV

-57 LKDISAQ
+57 LKDLGAQ

-76 VPFRP
+76 VAFRP

-113 DGMLALRFEELKR
+113 DGVLALRFEELKR

-136 GRKRL
+136 GRKRP

-165 VLGRRAPD
+165 VLKRRAPD
-173 LPVFIYPTQVQGS
+173 LPIFIYPTQVQGS
-186 AAISQIVAAIT
+186 AAIGQIVAAIA

-225 EAVARAI
+225 EVVARAI
-232 HGSAIPVVSAVG
+232 ANSAIPVISAVG

-268 LVTPDQ
+268 LVAPDQ
-274 GELRQRLQ
+274 SARAQRLAHLWQRLVQVINRHQ
-282 TLWGRL
+282 TAARHG
-288 QRANQRQL
+288 
-296 TALAHRF
+296 F
-303 ALLQRSLHHQH
+303 VLLQKRLDHQD
-314 PERRLQQQQQRLD
+314 PKRRLEQQSQRLD
-327 ECQERLR
+327 EL
-334 LGMQRRLTQTR
+334 
-345 HHQERL
+345 
-351 RDRLQQSSPRLHV
+351 S
-364 REAKQRL
+364 ARL
-371 QQLQQALML
+371 QQLLNQRLHQGERRLANLELRLQAKSP
-380 NWQQLWEQRQH
+380 ER
-391 RQLLLATRLNAISP
+391 LLAIGRRRHQLAQERLHALITKHQDQASHRLAMLTARLDGVSP
-405 LSTLARGYSITQD
+405 LATLGRGYSITRTQSGD
-418 EQGKLIRSV
+418 VINRAAQVNAGQTLVTTLAEGHLQVRV
-427 EDVVPGQRVKTRL
+427 E
-440 LDGDISLEVQK
+440 EVH
-451 INHQETTRSR
+451 NR

>member
-1 MNHLDESSQSRQQQI
+1 MNHLDDASQSRQQQI

-136 GRKRL
+136 GRKRP
-141 LPREPRAVGLVT
+141 LPREPRAVGLIT

-165 VLGRRAPD
+165 VLKRRAPD
-173 LPVFIYPTQVQGS
+173 LPIFIYPTQVQGS
-186 AAISQIVAAIT
+186 AATAQIVAAIA

-232 HGSAIPVVSAVG
+232 ANSAIPVVSAVG

-268 LVTPDQ
+268 LVAPD
-274 GELRQRLQ
+274 RSARAQRLVHLKQRLVQAISRRQ
-282 TLWGRL
+282 TAARHG
-288 QRANQRQL
+288 
-296 TALAHRF
+296 F
-303 ALLQRSLHHQH
+303 VLLQKRLDHQD
-314 PERRLQQQQQRLD
+314 PKRRLEQQSQRLD
-327 ECQERLR
+327 ELS
-334 LGMQRRLTQTR
+334 G
-345 HHQERL
+345 
-351 RDRLQQSSPRLHV
+351 
-364 REAKQRL
+364 RL
-371 QQLQQALML
+371 QQLLNLRLHQGERRLANLELRLQA
-380 NWQQLWEQRQH
+380 RSPST
-391 RQLLLATRLNAISP
+391 LLAAGKRRHQLAQERLHTLMNKRQDLAAHRLAMLSARLDGISP
-405 LSTLARGYSITQD
+405 LATLGRGYSITRTPSGEVISRAAQV
-418 EQGKLIRSV
+418 S
-427 EDVVPGQRVKTRL
+427 PGQQLVTTLAEGDLRVRVE
-440 LDGDISLEVQK
+440 EVHNQ
-451 INHQETTRSR
+451 

>member
-1 MNHLDESSQSRQQQI
+1 MNQLNQSSQNKQQI

-57 LKDISAQ
+57 LKDMSAQ

-136 GRKRL
+136 GRKRP

-186 AAISQIVAAIT
+186 AATAQIVSAIL

-232 HGSAIPVVSAVG
+232 AGSAIPVVSAVG

-268 LVTPDQ
+268 LVAPD
-274 GELRQRLQ
+274 RSARAQRLVHLKQRLVQAISRRQ
-282 TLWGRL
+282 TAARHG
-288 QRANQRQL
+288 
-296 TALAHRF
+296 F
-303 ALLQRSLHHQH
+303 VLLQKRLDHQD
-314 PERRLQQQQQRLD
+314 PKRRLEQQSQRLDELDRRLQQHLRERLHQGERRLAGLAMRLQAKSPEKLLAAGKRRHQLAEERLHTLMSKCQDLAAHRLAMLSARLD
-327 ECQERLR
+327 
-334 LGMQRRLTQTR
+334 G
-345 HHQERL
+345 
-351 RDRLQQSSPRLHV
+351 
-364 REAKQRL
+364 
-371 QQLQQALML
+371 
-380 NWQQLWEQRQH
+380 
-391 RQLLLATRLNAISP
+391 ISP
-405 LSTLARGYSITQD
+405 LATLGRGYAIVRTPSGEVISRTAQV
-418 EQGKLIRSV
+418 S
-427 EDVVPGQRVKTRL
+427 PGQQLVTTLSEGALRVRVE
-440 LDGDISLEVQK
+440 EVH
-451 INHQETTRSR
+451 NP

>member
-1 MNHLDESSQSRQQQI
+1 MNRYTPSSAANGREQQV

-57 LKDISAQ
+57 LKDLGAQ

-76 VPFRP
+76 VAFRP

-113 DGMLALRFEELKR
+113 DGVLALRFEELKR

-136 GRKRL
+136 SRKRP

-165 VLGRRAPD
+165 VLKRRAPD
-173 LPVFIYPTQVQGS
+173 LPIFIYPTQVQGS
-186 AAISQIVAAIT
+186 AAIGQIVAAIA

-225 EAVARAI
+225 EVVARAI
-232 HGSAIPVVSAVG
+232 ANSAIPVISAVG

-268 LVTPDQ
+268 LVAPDQ
-274 GELRQRLQ
+274 SARAQRLAHLWQRLVQAMNRHQ
-282 TLWGRL
+282 TAARHG
-288 QRANQRQL
+288 
-296 TALAHRF
+296 F
-303 ALLQRSLHHQH
+303 VLLQKRLDHQD
-314 PERRLQQQQQRLD
+314 PKRRLEQQSQRLD
-327 ECQERLR
+327 EL
-334 LGMQRRLTQTR
+334 
-345 HHQERL
+345 
-351 RDRLQQSSPRLHV
+351 S
-364 REAKQRL
+364 ARL
-371 QQLQQALML
+371 QQLLNQRLHQGERRLANLELRLQAKSP
-380 NWQQLWEQRQH
+380 ER
-391 RQLLLATRLNAISP
+391 LLAAGKRRHQLAQERLHALIAKRQDQASHRLAMLTARLDGVSP
-405 LSTLARGYSITQD
+405 LATLGRGYSITRTQSGD
-418 EQGKLIRSV
+418 VINRAAQVNAGQTLVTTLAEGHLQVRV
-427 EDVVPGQRVKTRL
+427 E
-440 LDGDISLEVQK
+440 EVH
-451 INHQETTRSR
+451 NR

>member
-1 MNHLDESSQSRQQQI
+1 MNRLNPSSQQQQV

-57 LKDISAQ
+57 LKDLGAQ

-76 VPFRP
+76 VAFRP

-113 DGMLALRFEELKR
+113 DGVLALRFEELKR

-136 GRKRL
+136 GRKRS

-165 VLGRRAPD
+165 VLKRRAPD

-186 AAISQIVAAIT
+186 AAIGQIVAAIA

-232 HGSAIPVVSAVG
+232 ANSSIPVISAVG

-268 LVTPDQ
+268 LVAPDNQ
-274 GELRQRLQ
+274 ARIQRLAHLWQRLAQGIGRHQ
-282 TLWGRL
+282 TAARHG
-288 QRANQRQL
+288 
-296 TALAHRF
+296 F
-303 ALLQRSLHHQH
+303 ALLQKRLDHQD
-314 PERRLQQQQQRLD
+314 PKRRLEQQSQRLD
-327 ECQERLR
+327 EL
-334 LGMQRRLTQTR
+334 
-345 HHQERL
+345 
-351 RDRLQQSSPRLHV
+351 S
-364 REAKQRL
+364 ARL
-371 QQLQQALML
+371 QQLM
-380 NWQQLWEQRQH
+380 NQRLHQGE
-391 RQLLLATRLNAISP
+391 RRLANLELRLQGKSPERLLAAGKRRHQLAEERLYALIAKRQDLASHRLAMLTARLDGVSP
-405 LSTLARGYSITQD
+405 LATLGRGYSITRTQSG
-418 EQGKLIRSV
+418 EVISRAAQVSAGQTLVTTLAEGHLQVRV
-427 EDVVPGQRVKTRL
+427 E
-440 LDGDISLEVQK
+440 EVH
-451 INHQETTRSR
+451 NR

>member
-1 MNHLDESSQSRQQQI
+1 MNQLNQSSQNKQQI

-57 LKDISAQ
+57 LKDMSAQ

-136 GRKRL
+136 GRKRP

-153 SATGAALHDMLT
+153 SATGAALYDMLT

-186 AAISQIVAAIT
+186 AATAQIVAAIA

-232 HGSAIPVVSAVG
+232 AHSTIPVVSAVG

-268 LVTPDQ
+268 LVAPDSSA
-274 GELRQRLQ
+274 RAQRLVHLHQRLTQAMTRHQ
-282 TLWGRL
+282 TAARHG
-288 QRANQRQL
+288 
-296 TALAHRF
+296 F
-303 ALLQRSLHHQH
+303 VLLQKRLEHQD
-314 PERRLQQQQQRLD
+314 PKRRLEQQSQRLDELDRRLQQLLASRLHLGERRLANLELRLQAQSPEKHLAAGKRRHQLAEERLHALIARRRDLASHRLAMLSARLD
-327 ECQERLR
+327 GVSPLATLGRGYAIVRTPSGEVISRAGQVSAGQPLVTTLAEGRLR
-334 LGMQRRLTQTR
+334 
-345 HHQERL
+345 
-351 RDRLQQSSPRLHV
+351 V
-364 REAKQRL
+364 R
-371 QQLQQALML
+371 
-380 NWQQLWEQRQH
+380 
-391 RQLLLATRLNAISP
+391 
-405 LSTLARGYSITQD
+405 
-418 EQGKLIRSV
+418 V
-427 EDVVPGQRVKTRL
+427 E
-440 LDGDISLEVQK
+440 EVD
-451 INHQETTRSR
+451 ND

>member
-1 MNHLDESSQSRQQQI
+1 MNRFTPSSAANGREQQV

-47 MPSSGHWYFS
+47 IPSSGHWYFS
-57 LKDISAQ
+57 LKDLGAQ

-76 VPFRP
+76 VVFRP

-113 DGMLALRFEELKR
+113 DGVLALRFEELKR

-136 GRKRL
+136 SRKRP
-141 LPREPRAVGLVT
+141 LPREPRAVGLIT

-165 VLGRRAPD
+165 VLKRRAPD

-186 AAISQIVAAIT
+186 AAISQIVAAIAK
-197 LANRRAEV
+197 ANQRAEV

-232 HGSAIPVVSAVG
+232 AHSAIPVVSAVG

-268 LVTPDQ
+268 LVAPDNQ
-274 GELRQRLQ
+274 ARIQRLAHLKQRLLQAMSRQQTTARHDFILLQKRLDHQDPKRRLEQQSQRLDELSTRLQQLLRQRL
-282 TLWGRL
+282 
-288 QRANQRQL
+288 
-296 TALAHRF
+296 
-303 ALLQRSLHHQH
+303 HQG
-314 PERRLQQQQQRLD
+314 ERRLTNLELRLQGKSPERLLAAGKRRHQLAEERLYALIAKRQDLASHRLAMLTARLD
-327 ECQERLR
+327 
-334 LGMQRRLTQTR
+334 GV
-345 HHQERL
+345 
-351 RDRLQQSSPRLHV
+351 SP
-364 REAKQRL
+364 
-371 QQLQQALML
+371 
-380 NWQQLWEQRQH
+380 
-391 RQLLLATRLNAISP
+391 LATLG
-405 LSTLARGYSITQD
+405 RGYSITRTARGEVISRADQVNSGD
-418 EQGKLIRSV
+418 QLITTLAQGSLQVRV
-427 EDVVPGQRVKTRL
+427 E
-440 LDGDISLEVQK
+440 EVIKDSAQ
-451 INHQETTRSR
+451 

>member
-1 MNHLDESSQSRQQQI
+1 MNRYTPSSAANSREQQV

-57 LKDISAQ
+57 LKDLGAQ

-76 VPFRP
+76 VAFRP

-113 DGMLALRFEELKR
+113 DGVLALRFEELKR

-136 GRKRL
+136 GRKRP

-165 VLGRRAPD
+165 VLKRRAPD
-173 LPVFIYPTQVQGS
+173 LPIFIYPTQVQGS
-186 AAISQIVAAIT
+186 AAIGQIVAAIA

-225 EAVARAI
+225 EVVARAI
-232 HGSAIPVVSAVG
+232 ANSAIPVISAVG

-268 LVTPDQ
+268 LVAPDQ
-274 GELRQRLQ
+274 SARAQRLAHLWQRLVQAMNRHQ
-282 TLWGRL
+282 TAARHG
-288 QRANQRQL
+288 
-296 TALAHRF
+296 F
-303 ALLQRSLHHQH
+303 VLLQKRLDHQD
-314 PERRLQQQQQRLD
+314 PKRRLEQQSQRLD
-327 ECQERLR
+327 EL
-334 LGMQRRLTQTR
+334 
-345 HHQERL
+345 
-351 RDRLQQSSPRLHV
+351 S
-364 REAKQRL
+364 ARL
-371 QQLQQALML
+371 QQLLNQRLHQRERRLANLELRLQAKSP
-380 NWQQLWEQRQH
+380 ER
-391 RQLLLATRLNAISP
+391 LLAAGKRRHQLAQERLHALIAKRQDQASHRLAMLTARLDGVSP
-405 LSTLARGYSITQD
+405 LATLGRGYSITRTQSGD
-418 EQGKLIRSV
+418 VISRAAQVNAGQTLVTTLAEGHLQVRV
-427 EDVVPGQRVKTRL
+427 E
-440 LDGDISLEVQK
+440 EVH
-451 INHQETTRSR
+451 NL

>member
-1 MNHLDESSQSRQQQI
+1 MNPLNESSQNRQQI

-57 LKDISAQ
+57 LKDMSAQ

-136 GRKRL
+136 AGKRP

-186 AAISQIVAAIT
+186 AAIPQIVAAIA

-268 LVTPDQ
+268 LVAPDS
-274 GELRQRLQ
+274 GARAQRLAH
-282 TLWGRL
+282 LH
-288 QRANQRQL
+288 RQL
-296 TALAHRF
+296 TQAIGRRQTAARHAF
-303 ALLQRSLHHQH
+303 VLLQKRLDHQD
-314 PERRLQQQQQRLD
+314 PKRRLEQQSQRLDELDRRLQQLLASRLHLGERRLANLELRLQAQSPEKALAAGRRRHQLAEERLFTLMSRRQDLAAHRLAMLSARLD
-327 ECQERLR
+327 
-334 LGMQRRLTQTR
+334 G
-345 HHQERL
+345 
-351 RDRLQQSSPRLHV
+351 
-364 REAKQRL
+364 
-371 QQLQQALML
+371 
-380 NWQQLWEQRQH
+380 
-391 RQLLLATRLNAISP
+391 ISP
-405 LSTLARGYSITQD
+405 LATLGRGYSITRTPSGEVISRAAQVSAG
-418 EQGKLIRSV
+418 QALITTLAEGSLRVRV
-427 EDVVPGQRVKTRL
+427 ESTHD
-440 LDGDISLEVQK
+440 
-451 INHQETTRSR
+451 

>member
-1 MNHLDESSQSRQQQI
+1 MNHLEPASQSRQQQI

-57 LKDISAQ
+57 LKDMSAQ

-136 GRKRL
+136 GRKRP

-186 AAISQIVAAIT
+186 AAIGQIVAAIA

-232 HGSAIPVVSAVG
+232 AHSTIPVVSAVG

-268 LVTPDQ
+268 LVAPD
-274 GELRQRLQ
+274 RSARAQRLVHLKQRLVQAISRRQ
-282 TLWGRL
+282 TAARHG
-288 QRANQRQL
+288 
-296 TALAHRF
+296 F
-303 ALLQRSLHHQH
+303 ALLQKRLDHQD
-314 PERRLQQQQQRLD
+314 PKRRLEQQSQRLD
-327 ECQERLR
+327 ELS
-334 LGMQRRLTQTR
+334 G
-345 HHQERL
+345 
-351 RDRLQQSSPRLHV
+351 
-364 REAKQRL
+364 RL
-371 QQLQQALML
+371 QQLLNLRLHQGERRLANLELRLQARSP
-380 NWQQLWEQRQH
+380 EK
-391 RQLLLATRLNAISP
+391 LLAAGKRRHQLAQERLHTLMNKRQDLAAHRLAMLSARLDGISP
-405 LSTLARGYSITQD
+405 LATLGRGYSITRTPSGEVISRAAQV
-418 EQGKLIRSV
+418 S
-427 EDVVPGQRVKTRL
+427 PGQQLVTTLAEGSLRVRVE
-440 LDGDISLEVQK
+440 EVH
-451 INHQETTRSR
+451 NP

>member
-136 GRKRL
+136 GRKRP

-232 HGSAIPVVSAVG
+232 AHSAIPVVSAVG

-268 LVTPDQ
+268 LVAPD
-274 GELRQRLQ
+274 RSARAQRLVHLKQRLVQAISRRQ
-282 TLWGRL
+282 TAARHG
-288 QRANQRQL
+288 
-296 TALAHRF
+296 F
-303 ALLQRSLHHQH
+303 ALLQKRLDHQD
-314 PERRLQQQQQRLD
+314 PKRRLEQQSQRLD
-327 ECQERLR
+327 ELSGRLQHLLNLRLHQGERRLANLELRLQARSPEKLLAAGKRRHQLAQERLHTLMNKRQDLAAHR
-334 LGMQRRLTQTR
+334 LAMLSARL
-345 HHQERL
+345 
-351 RDRLQQSSPRLHV
+351 DG
-364 REAKQRL
+364 
-371 QQLQQALML
+371 
-380 NWQQLWEQRQH
+380 
-391 RQLLLATRLNAISP
+391 ISP
-405 LSTLARGYSITQD
+405 LATLGRGYSITRTPNG
-418 EQGKLIRSV
+418 EVIRRAAQVS
-427 EDVVPGQRVKTRL
+427 PGQQLVTTLAEGSLRVRVE
-440 LDGDISLEVQK
+440 EVH
-451 INHQETTRSR
+451 NP